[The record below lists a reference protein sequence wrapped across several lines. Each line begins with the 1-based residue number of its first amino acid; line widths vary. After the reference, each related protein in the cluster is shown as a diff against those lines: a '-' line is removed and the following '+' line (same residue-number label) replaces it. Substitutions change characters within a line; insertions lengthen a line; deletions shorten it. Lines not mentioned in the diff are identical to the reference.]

1 MSLYLPKESELE
13 KKQKDVLNLSIKD
26 NFLIVGGPG
35 TGKTVLAVYR
45 AKKAINESQYKPV
58 LLLVYNNPLKEY
70 ISASLKQL
78 KMTNIDVSTYHQWIF
93 DIYKEY
99 QLGTVPKVGN
109 DFNWDRVVP
118 AISRI
123 GKKYFH
129 IIVDEAQDFPVPL
142 VDLLKRVSENR
153 TFFIDPNQ
161 AIEEGKTNASE
172 FLRSLFTPDKV
183 RELSK
188 NFRNTKEI
196 RDLASL
202 FCIKDEPPIS
212 SESGR
217 KPVAIKCNPGNF
229 DSLNALMMG
238 IIKRYPGKNIGIITN
253 SRMLTKVYDYLKKN
267 LPTEIPVQM
276 HKSQTA
282 HRINFSKAGVKVV
295 SFGTMKG
302 LEFDA
307 VLIPLFDKIDS
318 HNDDI
323 IDNNRIYVAVTRTLG
338 DLYLFYW
345 NETTYSNKIDT
356 MSKILNNRKLLE
368 WR

>member
-13 KKQKDVLNLSIKD
+13 KKQKNVLDLPIKD
-26 NFLIVGGPG
+26 NYLVVGGPG

-93 DIYKEY
+93 DIYREY
-99 QLGTVPKVGN
+99 QLGTVPKVGS

-129 IIVDEAQDFPVPL
+129 IIVDDAQDFPVPL
-142 VDLLKRVSENR
+142 IDLLKRVSDNM
-153 TFFIDPNQ
+153 TLFIDPNQ
-161 AIEEGKTNASE
+161 APERVIKLT
-172 FLRSLFTPDKV
+172 
-183 RELSK
+183 K
-188 NFRNTKEI
+188 NYRNTKEI
-196 RDLASL
+196 VDLARL
-202 FCIKDEPPIS
+202 YCTNGKP
-212 SESGR
+212 SESSVSGG
-217 KPVAIKCNPGNF
+217 KPYFIKCESGNF
-229 DSLNALMMG
+229 DSLNALMKG
-238 IIKRYPGKNIGIITN
+238 IIIRYPKKNIGIIAN
-253 SRMLTKVYDYLKKN
+253 SRMVTRVYEYLKDN
-267 LPTEIPVQM
+267 LPTEILVQM
-276 HKSQTA
+276 HKPQTA
-282 HRINFSKAGVKVV
+282 HRIDFSKPGVKVV

-302 LEFDA
+302 LEFDV

-323 IDNNRIYVAVTRTLG
+323 IDYNRIYVAVTRTLG
-338 DLYLFYW
+338 DLYLLYW
-345 NETTYSNKIDT
+345 NEIIYSNKIDT
-356 MSKILNNRKLLE
+356 MSKILSNRKLLE